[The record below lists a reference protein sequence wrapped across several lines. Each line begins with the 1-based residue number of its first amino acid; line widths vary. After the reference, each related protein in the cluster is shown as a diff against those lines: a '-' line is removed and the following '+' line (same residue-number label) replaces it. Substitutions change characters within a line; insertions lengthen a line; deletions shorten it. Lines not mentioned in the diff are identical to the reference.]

1 MNSIHGK
8 TEVSHGMQ
16 YSCIHGKTGVSH
28 GIHGRE
34 QGTVFMVRLKSH
46 TECSIHVFMVRLN
59 KSHMEYMEESRETE
73 PAVTRL

>member
-1 MNSIHGK
+1 MPSPLSINRKPHDALIK
-8 TEVSHGMQ
+8 TE
-16 YSCIHGKTGVSH
+16 VSH